1 MERRKKQLTR
11 KRDVGGWWKQA
22 RKLEGEVDAK
32 LAAFARFASAESGAN
47 HAASVQVAQT
57 KATEIEQLLKRL
69 REVNGDMDQGVRPG
83 DASHTLARHRDI
95 LQDLEREFERA
106 RARIETVGSNAGT
119 SSRDALL
126 AGATALSGGNYANRD
141 NALLRERSAIHGTLA
156 STDDVVHQAQS
167 VSITMG
173 EQRRVFDG
181 IGGKTET
188 LQGRFPILHGLMTSI
203 QRKRSKDTLVL
214 AGVIA
219 ACVVFLILYRISK

>member
-1 MERRKKQLTR
+1 M
-11 KRDVGGWWKQA
+11 
-22 RKLEGEVDAK
+22 DAK
-32 LAAFARFASAESGAN
+32 LAAFARFSGAESGAN
-47 HAASVQVAQT
+47 HAASVQVAQA
-57 KATEIEQLLKRL
+57 KASEIEKLLMRL
-69 REVNGDMDQGVRPG
+69 RDVNADMDQGIRPG

-95 LQDLEREFERA
+95 LADLEREFERA
-106 RARIETVGSNAGT
+106 RVRIDTAASTTGT

-126 AGATALSGGNYANRD
+126 AGATSMSGGTYANRD
-141 NALLRERSAIHGTLA
+141 NALLRERSAIHGTLSSA
-156 STDDVVHQAQS
+156 DEVIHQAQS

-188 LQGRFPILHGLMTSI
+188 LQGRFPLLHGLMTSI

-219 ACVVFLILYRISK
+219 ACIVFLILYWLSK